1 MHRAELKATCE
12 AQDAAAIQAALA
24 KATAAGMDAG
34 LVELKTAAAT
44 LARIQE
50 TEKVLCLP
58 STTVRPQL
66 FVAVRPQLLFAVCPQ
81 LLFACLN
88 Y

>member
-50 TEKVLCLP
+50 TEKVAV
-58 STTVRPQL
+58 SYVF
-66 FVAVRPQLLFAVCPQ
+66 FVAVCPQ
-81 LLFACLN
+81 PLFAVLCL
-88 Y
+88 